1 MRVPDEI
8 WLLDILRKA
17 RNLQECPALHVGN
30 SLSFL
35 WRRGWRPAAL
45 RVRCGIARLKLVKGE
60 SDFLIPL
67 WVLSAALNHFRS
79 TRLAIE
85 LGCAVRRLL
94 PEMSLIRQIP
104 L

>member
-35 WRRGWRPAAL
+35 WRRWWRPAAL

-67 WVLSAALNHFRS
+67 WMLPTTFDDFGIVSPAVKFNNAIRILLSY
-79 TRLAIE
+79 
-85 LGCAVRRLL
+85 V
-94 PEMSLIRQIP
+94 SLVW
-104 L
+104 

>member
-67 WVLSAALNHFRS
+67 WMLPTTFDDFGIVSPAVKFNDAIRILLSY
-79 TRLAIE
+79 
-85 LGCAVRRLL
+85 V
-94 PEMSLIRQIP
+94 SLVW
-104 L
+104 

>member
-67 WVLSAALNHFRS
+67 WMLPTTFDDLGIVSSAVKFNDAIRILLSY
-79 TRLAIE
+79 
-85 LGCAVRRLL
+85 V
-94 PEMSLIRQIP
+94 SLVW
-104 L
+104 

>member
-67 WVLSAALNHFRS
+67 WMLPTTFDDLGIVTSAVKFNDAIWILLSY
-79 TRLAIE
+79 
-85 LGCAVRRLL
+85 V
-94 PEMSLIRQIP
+94 SLVW
-104 L
+104 